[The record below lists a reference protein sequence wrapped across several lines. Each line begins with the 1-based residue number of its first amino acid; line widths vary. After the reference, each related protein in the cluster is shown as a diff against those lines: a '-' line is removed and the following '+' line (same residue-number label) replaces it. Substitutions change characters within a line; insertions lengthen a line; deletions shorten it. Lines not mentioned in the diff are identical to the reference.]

1 MRITVNEAADLL
13 ERNPEFIRIALQQK
27 ALPIGI
33 AIRMHGSTRYT
44 YYINPPDLAKYMHIS
59 IKELE
64 KRKERLHRF
73 EEKSAQWD
81 R

>member
-1 MRITVNEAADLL
+1 MRITVHEAADML
-13 ERNPEFIRIALQQK
+13 ERSPEFIRIALQQK

-44 YYINPPDLAKYMHIS
+44 YYINPPDLAKYMNIS
-59 IKELE
+59 LKELE

-73 EEKSAQWD
+73 EGRSAQLD
-81 R
+81 M